1 MTACALVD
9 VISDALQSPDFAM
22 PGETARMLAEQI
34 LRAAAA
40 RGHAGAEYYLPNLQ
54 HLTRSERNAMIR
66 AEFNGQN
73 LRAVCRKY
81 SVSERTVYRACRR
94 GEV

>member
-1 MTACALVD
+1 MTTCNLADIIADALV
-9 VISDALQSPDFAM
+9 SPAFGMSED
-22 PGETARMLAEQI
+22 LANLLAVQI
-34 LRAAAA
+34 ICAAAA

-54 HLTRSERNAMIR
+54 HLTRSERNALIR

-94 GEV
+94 GEI